1 MLGLLRLVVG
11 KERKLVHKG
20 AVEWKMGSM
29 EWRIE
34 IG

>member
-1 MLGLLRLVVG
+1 MLGPSRLEVG
-11 KERKLVHKG
+11 KERKLVHRG

-34 IG
+34 AG